1 MFRMSGSFGVKNIE
15 SGEYFDNTENILDL
29 TEYRVQMKSFDEE
42 RKQNSGWT
50 KGNECNVWKKRN
62 LEICNV
68 YSRGL

>member
-1 MFRMSGSFGVKNIE
+1 MVHFGVKNIE
-15 SGEYFDNTENILDL
+15 SGGLNTENILGL

-50 KGNECNVWKKRN
+50 KENQCNVWKKRN